1 MSVANKI
8 NKKPALG
15 MIPMLLKS
23 AQEQLCGGRGEVDLK
38 KGGWVWSMSHYDMPA
53 CIKYIWERFF
63 ELLS

>member
-23 AQEQLCGGRGEVDLK
+23 AQEQLFWGGGGRL
-38 KGGWVWSMSHYDMPA
+38 
-53 CIKYIWERFF
+53 I
-63 ELLS
+63 